1 MKILLA
7 LFCSIIGLLALI
19 HGGEGLSSDSENMEN
34 CIQRTGLTKNDIDRF
49 EVRNDKCLID
59 CITKGSKILTWFA
72 EDGRRCGSSEKNRC
86 LLGVCV
92 GPDDRDNNQDFS
104 DLKNVRI
111 KIKSAHV
118 PDMDIIPTTGESD
131 TFVTVENARTGEMIC
146 YTYIIQDNNKPKW
159 SNFVCRPPPMKSKIV
174 LKFSAWDSDKPRG
187 NPELLGSA
195 EITLDELLAA
205 KDKKLSIDPK
215 GKHYI
220 NVEVTG
226 ETYRRS

>member
-1 MKILLA
+1 MRIA
-7 LFCSIIGLLALI
+7 FICSLVGLVAMV
-19 HGGEGLSSDSENMEN
+19 HGGHGLSSDTENMEH
-34 CIQRTGLTKNDIDRF
+34 CIERTGLTRKDIERF
-49 EVRNDKCLID
+49 EVRNDRCLVD
-59 CITKGSKILTWFA
+59 CITKGSKVLTWFA
-72 EDGRRCGSSEKNRC
+72 EDGKRCGSNEKNRC

-104 DLKNVRI
+104 DLKVVRI

-118 PDMDIIPTTGESD
+118 PDMDILPTTGESD

-146 YTYIIQDNNKPKW
+146 YTYIVQDNNKPKW
-159 SNFVCRPPPMKSKIV
+159 SNFVCRPPPMKSKIP

-195 EITLDELLAA
+195 ESTLDELLSVKNTKLFIDA
-205 KDKKLSIDPK
+205 KQQY
-215 GKHYI
+215 YI

-226 ETYRRS
+226 ETYRRP